1 MIELNL
7 TKPGSRVLL
16 GMLTRETVIGVLI
29 TLLVTTLLALYLV
42 HNLNPGD

>member
-1 MIELNL
+1 MQ
-7 TKPGSRVLL
+7 TA
-16 GMLTRETVIGVLI
+16 IGVLI